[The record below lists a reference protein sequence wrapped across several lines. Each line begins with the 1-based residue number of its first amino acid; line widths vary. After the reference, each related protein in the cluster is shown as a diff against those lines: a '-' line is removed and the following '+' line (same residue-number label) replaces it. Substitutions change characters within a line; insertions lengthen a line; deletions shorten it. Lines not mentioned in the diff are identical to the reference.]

1 MSTPLRVTPVVL
13 KQIRRSR
20 IRSLLT
26 ISGIAVAMFLFC
38 VVESMREGVQAA
50 TVATAE
56 DTTLVVYRENR
67 YCPFSSNLPQF
78 YADRIK
84 RIDGVDAVIPMQI
97 MVNNCRASLDVVTYR
112 GVPEDDLESALER
125 GSSISD
131 GSLSDWMRRGDGAL
145 VGEALATRR
154 GVKVGDRFSAAGVTV
169 FVAGILSSDA
179 AQDRNVAYVHLPF
192 LQESMRR
199 GGTGGTVTQFNVKV
213 EDPMTMESIA
223 SAIDAEF
230 KHDEHPTSTRSE
242 KAFVGRAARDIIEIV
257 GFASWLGWGS
267 LITVFALVA
276 NAIVL
281 SMRDRIRDHA
291 VLQTLGYSGAL
302 IGWMVL
308 LEGAILGLI
317 GGAIGTIA
325 AWSFTWFGRFSMT
338 MEGLNVEI
346 SSDPLV
352 MALGIGLA
360 LALGILAG
368 VVPAWRVSR
377 REIAHSF
384 RAV

>member
-1 MSTPLRVTPVVL
+1 MSAPLRVIPVVL

-50 TVATAE
+50 TVAKAT

-78 YADRIK
+78 YADRIE
-84 RIDGVDAVIPMQI
+84 RIDGVDAVVPMQI

-112 GVPEDDLESALER
+112 GVPEGDLESALDKE
-125 GSSISD
+125 STISD
-131 GSLSDWMRRGDGAL
+131 GSLVDWRRRGDGAL

-169 FVAGILSSDA
+169 YVAGILSSDA

-213 EDPMTMESIA
+213 EDPMAMETVA
-223 SAIDAEF
+223 GAIDQEF
-230 KHDEHPTSTRSE
+230 RYDEHPTSTRSE

-257 GFASWLGWGS
+257 GFASWLGWGA
-267 LITVFALVA
+267 LVTVFALVA

-291 VLQTLGYSGAL
+291 VLQTLGYTGAL

-308 LEGAILGLI
+308 LEGAILGVI
-317 GGAIGTIA
+317 GGAIGTVA

-338 MEGLNVEI
+338 MEGMNVEI

-360 LALGILAG
+360 LLLGTLAG

>member
-1 MSTPLRVTPVVL
+1 MNGALRVIPVVL
-13 KQIRRSR
+13 KQVRRNR

-26 ISGIAVAMFLFC
+26 IAGIAVAMFLFC
-38 VVESMREGVQAA
+38 VVESMREGVHEA
-50 TVATAE
+50 TVASAE

-78 YADRIK
+78 YEDRIS
-84 RIDGVDAVIPMQI
+84 RLEGVESVVPMQI
-97 MVNNCRASLDVVTYR
+97 MVNNCRASLDVVTFR
-112 GVPEDDLESALER
+112 GVPEDDLESALES
-125 GSSISD
+125 GSEIVD
-131 GSLSDWMRRGDGAL
+131 GSLADWRRRGDGAL
-145 VGEALATRR
+145 VGEALAVRR
-154 GVKVGDRFSAAGVTV
+154 GVRVGDRFSAAGVTV
-169 FVAGILSSDA
+169 YVAGILASDA

-213 EDPMTMESIA
+213 DDPLAMETVA
-223 SAIDAEF
+223 KAIDAEF
-230 KHDEHPTSTRSE
+230 RHDEHPTSTSSE
-242 KAFVGRAARDIIEIV
+242 KAFVGRAAKDIIEIV
-257 GFASWLGWGS
+257 GFATWLGWGA
-267 LITVFALVA
+267 LMTVFALVA

-281 SMRDRIRDHA
+281 SMRDRVRDHA

-308 LEGAILGLI
+308 LEGAILGLA
-317 GGAIGTIA
+317 GGAIGTLS
-325 AWSFTWFGRFSMT
+325 AWTFTWFGRFSMT

-352 MALGIGLA
+352 IALGIGM
-360 LALGILAG
+360 ALGLGLLAG
-368 VVPAWRVSR
+368 LAPAWRVSR
-377 REIAHSF
+377 QEIAHAF

>member
-1 MSTPLRVTPVVL
+1 MNGALRVIPVVL
-13 KQIRRSR
+13 KQVRRNR

-26 ISGIAVAMFLFC
+26 IAGIAVAMFLFC
-38 VVESMREGVQAA
+38 VVESMREGVQEA
-50 TVATAE
+50 TVASAE

-78 YADRIK
+78 YEDRIS
-84 RIDGVDAVIPMQI
+84 RLEGVESVVPMQI
-97 MVNNCRASLDVVTYR
+97 MVNNCRASLDVVTFR
-112 GVPEDDLESALER
+112 GVPEDDLESALES
-125 GSSISD
+125 GSEIVD
-131 GSLSDWMRRGDGAL
+131 GSLADWRRRGDGAL
-145 VGEALATRR
+145 VGEALAVRR
-154 GVKVGDRFSAAGVTV
+154 GVRVGDRFSAAGVTV
-169 FVAGILSSDA
+169 YVAGILASDA

-213 EDPMTMESIA
+213 DDPLAMETVA
-223 SAIDAEF
+223 KAIDAEF
-230 KHDEHPTSTRSE
+230 RHDEHPTSTSSE
-242 KAFVGRAARDIIEIV
+242 KAFVGRAAKDIIEIV
-257 GFASWLGWGS
+257 GFATWLGWGA
-267 LITVFALVA
+267 LMTVFALVA

-281 SMRDRIRDHA
+281 SMRDRVRDHA

-308 LEGAILGLI
+308 LEGAILGLA
-317 GGAIGTIA
+317 GGAIGTLA
-325 AWSFTWFGRFSMT
+325 AWTFTWFGRFSMT

-352 MALGIGLA
+352 IALGIGM
-360 LALGILAG
+360 ALGLGLLAG
-368 VVPAWRVSR
+368 LAPAWRVSR
-377 REIAHSF
+377 QEIAHAF

>member
-1 MSTPLRVTPVVL
+1 MNGALRVIPVVL
-13 KQIRRSR
+13 KQVRRNR

-26 ISGIAVAMFLFC
+26 IAGIAVAMFLFC
-38 VVESMREGVQAA
+38 VVESMREGVQEA
-50 TVATAE
+50 TVASAE

-78 YADRIK
+78 YEDRIS
-84 RIDGVDAVIPMQI
+84 RLEGVVSVVPMQI
-97 MVNNCRASLDVVTYR
+97 MVNNCRASLDVVTFR
-112 GVPEDDLESALER
+112 GVPEDDLESALES
-125 GSSISD
+125 GSEIVD
-131 GSLSDWMRRGDGAL
+131 GSLADWRRRGDGAL
-145 VGEALATRR
+145 VGEALAVRR
-154 GVKVGDRFSAAGVTV
+154 GVRVGDRFSAAGVTV
-169 FVAGILSSDA
+169 YVAGILASDA

-213 EDPMTMESIA
+213 DDPLAMETVA
-223 SAIDAEF
+223 KAIDAEF
-230 KHDEHPTSTRSE
+230 RHDEHPTSTSSE
-242 KAFVGRAARDIIEIV
+242 KAFVGRAAKDIIEIV
-257 GFASWLGWGS
+257 GFATWLGWGA
-267 LITVFALVA
+267 LMTVFALVA

-281 SMRDRIRDHA
+281 SMRDRVRDHA

-308 LEGAILGLI
+308 LEGAILGLA
-317 GGAIGTIA
+317 GGAIGTLS
-325 AWSFTWFGRFSMT
+325 AWTFTWFGRFSMT

-352 MALGIGLA
+352 IALGIGM
-360 LALGILAG
+360 ALGLGLLAG
-368 VVPAWRVSR
+368 LAPAWRVSR
-377 REIAHSF
+377 QEIAHAF

>member
-1 MSTPLRVTPVVL
+1 MNTFLRVTPVVI
-13 KQIRRSR
+13 KQIRRNP

-38 VVESMREGVQAA
+38 VVESMRDGVHGA
-50 TVATAE
+50 TVASAE

-78 YADRIK
+78 YGDRIE
-84 RIDGVDAVIPMQI
+84 RIEGVRSVVPMQI

-112 GVPEDDLESALER
+112 GVPEGDLESALES
-125 GSSISD
+125 GSSVSE
-131 GSLSDWMRRGDGAL
+131 GSLADWSRRGDGAL
-145 VGEALATRR
+145 VGEALAVRR

-169 FVAGILSSDA
+169 YVAGILSSDA

-213 EDPMTMESIA
+213 DDPLAMESVA
-223 SAIDAEF
+223 SAIDSEF
-230 KHDEHPTSTRSE
+230 RYDEHPTSTRSE

-257 GFASWLGWGS
+257 GFASWLGWGA

-291 VLQTLGYSGAL
+291 VLQTLGFSGGL

-308 LEGAILGLI
+308 LEGAILGVA
-317 GGAIGTIA
+317 GGAIGTVA
-325 AWSFTWFGRFSMT
+325 AWSFTWFGRFTMT

-346 SSDPLV
+346 SSDPMV
-352 MALGIGLA
+352 MGLGIGLA
-360 LALGILAG
+360 LVLGVLAG